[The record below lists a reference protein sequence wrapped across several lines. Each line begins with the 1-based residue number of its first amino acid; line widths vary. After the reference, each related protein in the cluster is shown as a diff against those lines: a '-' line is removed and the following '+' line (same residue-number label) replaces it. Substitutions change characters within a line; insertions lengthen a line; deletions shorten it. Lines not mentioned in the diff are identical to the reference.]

1 MVGDLHHTLESDFIN
16 EQAESMLEMHLH
28 FLVMALAATEQ
39 IRLHLKH
46 ILAFS
51 TWQIILNLQWIE
63 MKQFN
68 MI

>member
-1 MVGDLHHTLESDFIN
+1 
-16 EQAESMLEMHLH
+16 MHLH